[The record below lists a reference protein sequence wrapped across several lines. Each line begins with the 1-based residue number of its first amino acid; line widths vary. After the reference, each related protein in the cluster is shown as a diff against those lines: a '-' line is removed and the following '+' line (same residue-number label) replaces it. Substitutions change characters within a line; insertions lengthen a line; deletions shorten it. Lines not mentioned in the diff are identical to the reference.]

1 VEQEVA
7 TFEKAFAVEPEQET
21 DDIQNHQYGWAL
33 MRIGEEARVRA
44 VFDKMVAQGGTKA
57 ARGRRSLAILAL
69 EHGRID
75 EASRE
80 LLEAARM
87 NEAADNRLSAARD
100 RYYLADALT
109 LVSRRGAAAGE
120 IRRAEDLLKKD
131 GHTQAWLGLRLAV
144 LWARVEQPA
153 EARRLIQI
161 LRPKIE
167 NDSSAR
173 SDLLR
178 AEGELLL
185 AERSN
190 GEGIEKLRQARSVQ
204 SSYLTKS
211 SLAGGVARASLLTE
225 AIALHEPLIAEGPE
239 AWEGHVDW
247 AVAHERLAR
256 LYELAGDVG
265 KARATYLRLIE
276 IWKDADN
283 DLEPRRRAHQA
294 LRRIPV
300 ATSSKVTRDTHTSGA
315 PRGSGHS
322 SAASLRP
329 RRHRPTLEKPIQIV
343 GQRPCADVA
352 ALRFLTQRF
361 EHDCIEVARQAR
373 GQCASGHPPRV
384 SDVVDRWGVIM
395 IPGDDHVRRSLRFG
409 LERCAFNPLLA
420 DANGLR
426 AVSSSKRITP
436 SA

>member
-1 VEQEVA
+1 
-7 TFEKAFAVEPEQET
+7 
-21 DDIQNHQYGWAL
+21 
-33 MRIGEEARVRA
+33 
-44 VFDKMVAQGGTKA
+44 
-57 ARGRRSLAILAL
+57 
-69 EHGRID
+69 
-75 EASRE
+75 
-80 LLEAARM
+80 M

-109 LVSRRGAAAGE
+109 LVSRRGAAAAE

-173 SDLLR
+173 ADLLR

-276 IWKDADN
+276 IWKDADG

-294 LRRIPV
+294 LQRIPV
-300 ATSSKVTRDTHTSGA
+300 ATSSKVSLDPEPQR
-315 PRGSGHS
+315 PV
-322 SAASLRP
+322 SLRSLVILSPLACSEGPCSP
-329 RRHRPTLEKPIQIV
+329 RRP
-343 GQRPCADVA
+343 
-352 ALRFLTQRF
+352 
-361 EHDCIEVARQAR
+361 
-373 GQCASGHPPRV
+373 
-384 SDVVDRWGVIM
+384 
-395 IPGDDHVRRSLRFG
+395 
-409 LERCAFNPLLA
+409 
-420 DANGLR
+420 
-426 AVSSSKRITP
+426 
-436 SA
+436 